1 MRDRYTILVGLVFLA
16 VIVVAVVSKIGE
28 GGEGILGL
36 EHRPERWPL
45 PEFAVPDA
53 AGHLEGDANV
63 AQDDCST
70 SQLPCPEGARR
81 TPACRISVPGAI
93 RVCDLFERPSLIS
106 FWFTK
111 GGSDCVTEQD
121 AVDRAYRRYG
131 GRVRFLSVDIRD
143 DRDTVRDLIRERHWR
158 MPVGYDRDGAVASL
172 YRVGGCPTFAY
183 VYPGGTLQ
191 SASSGVLTTA
201 QLGRRLDSLLGATAA
216 AERGG

>member
-1 MRDRYTILVGLVFLA
+1 LRDRYTILVGLVFLA
-16 VIVVAVVSKIGE
+16 VIVVAVVNKIGE
-28 GGEGILGL
+28 GGEGTLGL
-36 EHRPERWPL
+36 EQRPERWPL

-53 AGHLEGDANV
+53 AGPLEGDANV

-81 TPACRISVPGAI
+81 TPACRISEAGAI
-93 RVCDLFERPSLIS
+93 RVCDLFDRPLLIS

-111 GGSDCVTEQD
+111 GGDECVTEQD
-121 AVDRAYRRYG
+121 AVNRASRRYG

-143 DRDTVRDLIRERHWR
+143 DRDKVRDLIRERHWR
-158 MPVGYDRDGAVASL
+158 MPVGYDRDGAVAAL

-191 SASSGVLTTA
+191 STSVGELSAGELE
-201 QLGRRLDSLLGATAA
+201 RRLDSLLRATAA
-216 AERGG
+216 AERG